1 MNKRGISQTAIATV
15 IIIII
20 LIGIGAYYYSSKTGT
35 TQNNQQNPIA
45 STATIGETGTTSPAT
60 TTTTQSTS
68 SSTTSKKTKIA
79 VLFDVGGRGDLSF
92 NDMAYMGAENAA
104 KDFGVTVN
112 FLTPK
117 STTDMEPLLRQ
128 LSESGQYNLLVLV
141 GFLWTD
147 ALNKTASDFPSQKY
161 ALIDSTTG
169 IIRPNEVDILFRE
182 QEAASLVGILAAGMA
197 YQLGGNT
204 IGAVAGMDIPP
215 LWKFHIGYLFGAK
228 YYEKIT
234 GKNVEVIWQ
243 YTGTFGDT
251 QKGYQTAMQMLQQ
264 GAKVLYGVAGLTHL
278 GMFDAVIDWNQK
290 GYGKA
295 LAIGEDASQEWYN
308 PHYIIL
314 SGAKRVDTAVYTAIK
329 MVVDGSWKGG
339 IKVLGLKDNGV
350 GIWGLDGVQYF
361 AQIAYENHKTNLT
374 PTEIVNT
381 VKEMRQKYIPQQAWN
396 IMNQLEEQIKT
407 GKIVFKTPTSEAEY
421 NAIVQ
426 ELEKGNL
433 NAALEKGT
441 VS

>member
-1 MNKRGISQTAIATV
+1 MHKSRRALSQTAIAA
-15 IIIII
+15 III
-20 LIGIGAYYYSSKTGT
+20 LIIIIGFGAYYYASKGQGKTSGT
-35 TQNNQQNPIA
+35 
-45 STATIGETGTTSPAT
+45 STTTSQA
-60 TTTTQSTS
+60 
-68 SSTTSKKTKIA
+68 KGKEFNVAI
-79 VLFDVGGRGDLSF
+79 LFDVGGRGDLSF
-92 NDMAYMGAENAA
+92 NDMAYMGAEKAA
-104 KDFGVTVN
+104 KDLGVNVN

-128 LSESGQYNLLVLV
+128 LSKSGKYDLLVLV

-147 ALNKTASDFPSQKY
+147 ALNKTAGDFPNQKY

-169 IIRPNEVDILFRE
+169 VVRSNEVDILFKE
-182 QEAASLVGILAAGMA
+182 QEAASLVGVLASGMA
-197 YQLGGNT
+197 EQLGGNT

-228 YYEKIT
+228 YYEMKT
-234 GKNVEVIWQ
+234 GKKINLIWQ

-251 QKGYQTAMQMLQQ
+251 EKGYQTAMQMLQQ

-278 GMFDAVIDWNQK
+278 GMFDAVIDWNEK

-329 MVVDGSWKGG
+329 MAFEGSWKGG

-350 GIWGLDGVQYF
+350 GIWDLDGVKYF

-374 PTEIVNT
+374 PTEIVNI
-381 VKEMRQKYIPQQAWN
+381 VKEMRQKYIPQQAWD
-396 IMNQLEEQIKT
+396 IMKQLEDQIKT
-407 GKIVFKTPTSEAEY
+407 GKIVFKTPTSEEEY
-421 NAIVQ
+421 KSIIQ
-426 ELEKGNL
+426 EIEKGNL

>member
-1 MNKRGISQTAIATV
+1 MHRTKRGLSQTAIALIV
-15 IIIII
+15 I
-20 LIGIGAYYYSSKTGT
+20 LIIVIGFGAYYAYKG
-35 TQNNQQNPIA
+35 Q
-45 STATIGETGTTSPAT
+45 GK
-60 TTTTQSTS
+60 
-68 SSTTSKKTKIA
+68 SSTTETTLKSSTGKEFNVA

-92 NDMAYMGAENAA
+92 NDMAYMGAEKAA
-104 KDFGVTVN
+104 KDLGVKVN

-128 LSESGQYNLLVLV
+128 LSKSGKYDLLVLV

-147 ALNKTASDFPSQKY
+147 ALNKTASDFPNQKY

-169 IIRPNEVDILFRE
+169 VVRSNEVDILFRE
-182 QEAASLVGILAAGMA
+182 QEAASLVGVLASGMA
-197 YQLGGNT
+197 EQLGGNT

-228 YYEKIT
+228 YYEMKTGNKI
-234 GKNVEVIWQ
+234 NVIWQ

-251 QKGYQTAMQMLQQ
+251 EKGYQTAMQMLQQ

-329 MVVDGSWKGG
+329 MAVDGSWKGG
-339 IKVLGLKDNGV
+339 IKVLGLKENGV
-350 GIWGLDGVQYF
+350 GIWDLDGVKYF

-374 PTEIVNT
+374 PTEIVEIT
-381 VKEMRQKYIPQQAWN
+381 KEMRGKYIPQQAWD
-396 IMNQLEEQIKT
+396 IMKQLEDQIKS
-407 GKIVFKTPTSEAEY
+407 GKIVFKTPTSEDEY
-421 NAIVQ
+421 KSIIQ
-426 ELEKGNL
+426 EIKKGNL

>member
-1 MNKRGISQTAIATV
+1 MNKRGLSQTGIAS
-15 IIIII
+15 IIVIII
-20 LIGIGAYYYSSKTGT
+20 LIGIGAYYFASTGNNGVTTT
-35 TQNNQQNPIA
+35 TQTVSQP
-45 STATIGETGTTSPAT
+45 T
-60 TTTTQSTS
+60 TTTT
-68 SSTTSKKTKIA
+68 TTSTKKIKVA

-104 KDFGVTVN
+104 KEFGVTVN

-128 LSESGQYNLLVLV
+128 LSQSGKYDLLVLV

-147 ALNKTASDFPSQKY
+147 ALNKTASDFPNQKY

-169 IIRPNEVDILFRE
+169 VVRQNEVDILFRE
-182 QEAASLVGILAAGMA
+182 QEAASLVGVLAAGMA

-204 IGAVAGMDIPP
+204 VGAVAGMDIPP
-215 LWKFHIGYLFGAK
+215 LWKFHIGYLFGVK
-228 YYEKIT
+228 YYEMKT
-234 GKNVEVIWQ
+234 GKKVNLLWQ

-339 IKVLGLKDNGV
+339 IKVLGLKENGV
-350 GIWGLDGVQYF
+350 GIWDLDGVRYF
-361 AQIAYENHKTNLT
+361 AQIAYDNHKTNLT
-374 PTEIVNT
+374 PTEIVNI
-381 VKEMRQKYIPQQAWN
+381 VKEMRQKYIPQQAWD
-396 IMNQLEEQIKT
+396 IMNQLEEQIKS
-407 GKIVFKTPTSEAEY
+407 GQIVFKTPMSEDEY
-421 NAIVQ
+421 NAIIQ

>member
-1 MNKRGISQTAIATV
+1 MNKRGLSQTAIAS
-15 IIIII
+15 IIVIII
-20 LIGIGAYYYSSKTGT
+20 LIGIGAYYFASTGNNGLTTT
-35 TQNNQQNPIA
+35 TQTVSQL
-45 STATIGETGTTSPAT
+45 T
-60 TTTTQSTS
+60 TTTT
-68 SSTTSKKTKIA
+68 TTSTKKIKVA

-128 LSESGQYNLLVLV
+128 LSQSGKYDLLVLV

-147 ALNKTASDFPSQKY
+147 ALNKTASDFPNQKY

-169 IIRPNEVDILFRE
+169 VVRQNEVDILFRE
-182 QEAASLVGILAAGMA
+182 QEAASLVGVLAAGMA

-204 IGAVAGMDIPP
+204 VGAVAGMDIPP
-215 LWKFHIGYLFGAK
+215 LWKFHIGYLFGVK
-228 YYEKIT
+228 YYEMKT
-234 GKNVEVIWQ
+234 GKKVNLLWQ

-339 IKVLGLKDNGV
+339 IKVLGLKENGV
-350 GIWGLDGVQYF
+350 GIWNLEGVKYF
-361 AQIAYENHKTNLT
+361 AQIAYDNHKTNLT
-374 PTEIVNT
+374 PTEIVNI
-381 VKEMRQKYIPQQAWN
+381 VKEMRQKYIPQQAWD
-396 IMNQLEEQIKT
+396 IMNQLKEQIKS
-407 GKIVFKTPTSEAEY
+407 GQIVFKTPMSEDEY
-421 NAIVQ
+421 NAIIQ

>member
-1 MNKRGISQTAIATV
+1 MRKTRRALSQTAIAA
-15 IIIII
+15 III
-20 LIGIGAYYYSSKTGT
+20 LIIIIGFGAYYYASKGQGKTSGT
-35 TQNNQQNPIA
+35 
-45 STATIGETGTTSPAT
+45 ST
-60 TTTTQSTS
+60 TTTSQG
-68 SSTTSKKTKIA
+68 KGKEFKVAI
-79 VLFDVGGRGDLSF
+79 LFDVGGRGDLSF
-92 NDMAYMGAENAA
+92 NDMAYMGAEKAA
-104 KDFGVTVN
+104 KDLGVKVD

-128 LSESGQYNLLVLV
+128 LSKSGKYDLLVLV

-147 ALNKTASDFPSQKY
+147 ALNKTAGDFPNQKY

-169 IIRPNEVDILFRE
+169 VVRSNEVDILFRE
-182 QEAASLVGILAAGMA
+182 QEAASLVGVLASGMA
-197 YQLGGNT
+197 EQLGGNT

-228 YYEKIT
+228 YYEMKTEKKI
-234 GKNVEVIWQ
+234 NLIWQ

-251 QKGYQTAMQMLQQ
+251 EKGYQTAMQMLQQ

-278 GMFDAVIDWNQK
+278 GMFDAVIDWNEK

-329 MVVDGSWKGG
+329 MAVEGSWKGG
-339 IKVLGLKDNGV
+339 IKVLGLKEDGV
-350 GIWGLDGVQYF
+350 GIWDLDGVKYF

-374 PTEIVNT
+374 PTEIVNI
-381 VKEMRQKYIPQQAWN
+381 VKEMRQKYIPQQAWD
-396 IMNQLEEQIKT
+396 IMNQLEDQIKT
-407 GKIVFKTPTSEAEY
+407 GKIVFKTPTSEEEY
-421 NAIVQ
+421 KSIIQ
-426 ELEKGNL
+426 EIEKGNL

>member
-1 MNKRGISQTAIATV
+1 MHKARRALSQTAIAA
-15 IIIII
+15 III
-20 LIGIGAYYYSSKTGT
+20 LIIIIGFGAYYYASKGQGKTSGT
-35 TQNNQQNPIA
+35 
-45 STATIGETGTTSPAT
+45 ST
-60 TTTTQSTS
+60 TTTTQG
-68 SSTTSKKTKIA
+68 KGKEFKVAI
-79 VLFDVGGRGDLSF
+79 LFDVGGRGDLSF
-92 NDMAYMGAENAA
+92 NDMAYMGAEKAA
-104 KDFGVTVN
+104 KDLGVKVD

-128 LSESGQYNLLVLV
+128 LSKSGKYDLLVLV

-147 ALNKTASDFPSQKY
+147 ALNKTAGDFPNQKY

-169 IIRPNEVDILFRE
+169 VVRSNEVDILFRE
-182 QEAASLVGILAAGMA
+182 QEAASLVGVLASGMA
-197 YQLGGNT
+197 EQLGGNT

-228 YYEKIT
+228 YYEMKT
-234 GKNVEVIWQ
+234 GKKIDVIWQ

-251 QKGYQTAMQMLQQ
+251 EKGYQTAMQMLQQ

-278 GMFDAVIDWNQK
+278 GMFDAVIDWNEK

-329 MVVDGSWKGG
+329 MAVEGSWKGG

-350 GIWGLDGVQYF
+350 GIWDLDGVKYF
-361 AQIAYENHKTNLT
+361 AQIAYEKHKTNLT
-374 PTEIVNT
+374 PTEIVNI
-381 VKEMRQKYIPQQAWN
+381 VKEMRQKYIPQQAWD
-396 IMNQLEEQIKT
+396 IMKQLEDQIKT
-407 GKIVFKTPTSEAEY
+407 GKIVFKTPTSEEEY
-421 NAIVQ
+421 KSIIQ
-426 ELEKGNL
+426 EIEKGNL

>member
-1 MNKRGISQTAIATV
+1 MNKKGLSQTGIAAI

-20 LIGIGAYYYSSKTGT
+20 LVGIGAYYFSSPGKGS
-35 TQNNQQNPIA
+35 I
-45 STATIGETGTTSPAT
+45 T
-60 TTTTQSTS
+60 TTTKTTSQSMSTA
-68 SSTTSKKTKIA
+68 STTSKKIKVA

-92 NDMAYMGAENAA
+92 NDMAYMGAMEAA
-104 KDFGVTVN
+104 KELGVTVN

-128 LSESGQYNLLVLV
+128 LSQSGQYNLLVLV

-147 ALNKTASDFPSQKY
+147 ALNRTAGDFPNQKY

-169 IIRPNEVDILFRE
+169 VVRKNEVDILFRE
-182 QEAASLVGILAAGMA
+182 QESASLVGVLAAGIA
-197 YQLGGNT
+197 HQLGGNT
-204 IGAVAGMDIPP
+204 VGAVAGMDIPP
-215 LWKFHIGYLFGAK
+215 LWKFHIGYLFGVK
-228 YYEKIT
+228 YYDLKT
-234 GKNVEVIWQ
+234 GNKVNVLWQ

-251 QKGYQTAMQMLQQ
+251 QKGYETGMQMLQQ
-264 GAKVLYGVAGLTHL
+264 GAKVIYGVAGLTHL
-278 GMFDAVIDWNQK
+278 GMFDAVADWNQK

-295 LAIGEDASQEWYN
+295 FAIGEDASQEWYN

-350 GIWGLDGVQYF
+350 GIWDLNGVKYF
-361 AQIAYENHKTNLT
+361 AQLAYDNHKTNLT
-374 PTEIVNT
+374 PTEIVNI

-396 IMNQLEEQIKT
+396 IMKQLEEQIKS
-407 GKIVFKTPTSEAEY
+407 GQIVFKTPTSEEEY
-421 NAIVQ
+421 NSIIQ

>member
-1 MNKRGISQTAIATV
+1 MHKSRRALSQTAIAA
-15 IIIII
+15 III
-20 LIGIGAYYYSSKTGT
+20 LIIIIGFGAYYYASKGQGKTSGT
-35 TQNNQQNPIA
+35 
-45 STATIGETGTTSPAT
+45 STTTSQA
-60 TTTTQSTS
+60 
-68 SSTTSKKTKIA
+68 KGKEFNVAI
-79 VLFDVGGRGDLSF
+79 LFDVGGRGDLSF
-92 NDMAYMGAENAA
+92 NDMAYMGAEKAA
-104 KDFGVTVN
+104 KDLGVNVN

-128 LSESGQYNLLVLV
+128 LSKSGKYDLLVLV

-147 ALNKTASDFPSQKY
+147 ALNKTAGDFPNQKY

-169 IIRPNEVDILFRE
+169 VVRSNEVDILFKE
-182 QEAASLVGILAAGMA
+182 QEAASLVGVLASGMA
-197 YQLGGNT
+197 EQLGGNT

-228 YYEKIT
+228 YYEMKT
-234 GKNVEVIWQ
+234 GKKINLIWQ

-251 QKGYQTAMQMLQQ
+251 EKGYQTAMQMLQQ

-278 GMFDAVIDWNQK
+278 GMFDAVIDWNEK

-329 MVVDGSWKGG
+329 MAVEGSWKGG
-339 IKVLGLKDNGV
+339 IKILGLKDNGV
-350 GIWGLDGVQYF
+350 GIWDLDGVKYF

-374 PTEIVNT
+374 PTEIVNI
-381 VKEMRQKYIPQQAWN
+381 VKEMRQKYIPQQAWD
-396 IMNQLEEQIKT
+396 IMKQLEDQIKT
-407 GKIVFKTPTSEAEY
+407 GKIVFKTPTSEEEY
-421 NAIVQ
+421 KSIIQ
-426 ELEKGNL
+426 EIEKGNL

>member
-1 MNKRGISQTAIATV
+1 MNKRGLSQTAIAII

-20 LIGIGAYYYSSKTGT
+20 LIGIGAYYFASSSKGSVNT
-35 TQNNQQNPIA
+35 TTPIA
-45 STATIGETGTTSPAT
+45 SQSAQT
-60 TTTTQSTS
+60 TTT
-68 SSTTSKKTKIA
+68 KKIKVA

-104 KDFGVTVN
+104 KEFGVTVN

-128 LSESGQYNLLVLV
+128 LSQSGKYNLLVLI

-147 ALNKTASDFPSQKY
+147 ALNKTAGDFPNQKY

-169 IIRPNEVDILFRE
+169 IVRKNEVDILFRE
-182 QEAASLVGILAAGMA
+182 QESASLVGVLAAGIA
-197 YQLGGNT
+197 HQLGGNT
-204 IGAVAGMDIPP
+204 VGAVAGMDIPP
-215 LWKFHIGYLFGAK
+215 LWKFHIGYLFGIK
-228 YYEKIT
+228 YYEMKT
-234 GKNVEVIWQ
+234 GNKTKLLWQ

-251 QKGYQTAMQMLQQ
+251 QKGYQTGMQMLQQ
-264 GAKVLYGVAGLTHL
+264 GAKVIYGVAGLTHL

-339 IKVLGLKDNGV
+339 IKVLGLKENGV
-350 GIWGLDGVQYF
+350 GIWGLDGVKYF
-361 AQIAYENHKTNLT
+361 AQIAYDNHKTNLT
-374 PTEIVNT
+374 PTEIVNI
-381 VKEMRQKYIPQQAWN
+381 VKEMRQKYIPKQAWN
-396 IMNQLEEQIKT
+396 IMKQLEKQIKS
-407 GKIVFKTPTSEAEY
+407 GQIVFKTPTSEEEY
-421 NAIVQ
+421 NAIIQ